1 MGHESGKD
9 KCRRREEKVILAEST
24 GMMTG
29 HHSKTSIRLLNR
41 KPKRVPGQ
49 RSGLA
54 LSYGHEVTGSPN
66 VVWDVTD
73 RLCTKRLQPFSYL
86 SC

>member
-9 KCRRREEKVILAEST
+9 KCRCRRREEKVILAEST

-29 HHSKTSIRLLNR
+29 HHSEPSIRLLNR
-41 KPKRVPGQ
+41 RSKRVPGQ

-54 LSYGHEVTGSPN
+54 LSYGHEVTGFP
-66 VVWDVTD
+66 
-73 RLCTKRLQPFSYL
+73 KRGVG
-86 SC
+86 CH